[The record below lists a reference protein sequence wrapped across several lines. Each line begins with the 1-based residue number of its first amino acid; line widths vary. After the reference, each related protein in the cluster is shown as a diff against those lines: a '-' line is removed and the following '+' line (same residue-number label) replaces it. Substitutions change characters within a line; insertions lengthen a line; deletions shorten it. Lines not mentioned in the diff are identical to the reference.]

1 MRRRTGEPRAFQT
14 RSSFEESICDNNI
27 TYCWGCQCD
36 AQSWLTAPVDGTRF
50 ARSER
55 SNLNTEDTVI
65 VSTLEQRLAAI
76 RKASAKNIPED
87 AQKIMY
93 RVTEELQQA
102 GLAEK
107 AIGEG
112 DQAPAFALPNQ
123 DGKIVRSDELLKQ
136 GPVVLSFFRGHW

>member
-1 MRRRTGEPRAFQT
+1 
-14 RSSFEESICDNNI
+14 
-27 TYCWGCQCD
+27 
-36 AQSWLTAPVDGTRF
+36 
-50 ARSER
+50 
-55 SNLNTEDTVI
+55 

-76 RKASAKNIPED
+76 RAASAKKIPED
-87 AQKIMY
+87 SQKIMH
-93 RVTEELQQA
+93 RVIEDLRSA

-123 DGKIVRSDELLKQ
+123 DGKIVRSDELLEQ